1 MWVYEKIPPAPVDKF
16 ALRLEAF
23 VGDDS
28 MCRRVIAISLATIL
42 CVAAAAGQ
50 QNSSSKHKARL
61 PYQTQQQLN
70 APTNW
75 KPAIVYH
82 GGPIL
87 AGTIN
92 LYIVYYGS
100 FTATQ
105 HSILDTF
112 LESVG
117 GSGAFNVTTEYY
129 DAEGQYIA
137 NAFNYN
143 PTADSYD
150 DAYSLG
156 KILTGNYFETQI
168 LHNAVDG
175 GHLPS
180 DPSGLYI
187 LTISPDVSLPD
198 NVWCA
203 YHAYSPE
210 IIPGHEVTYAIA
222 ADPPVGILGGCSG
235 NIAIYHDKV
244 SPNFDLGMDS
254 VADSLIHELAETAS
268 DPFITAWF
276 TFTGQEMADVCNF
289 NYGPT
294 FLAPNGSHANQK
306 FGNRDYLV
314 QQLWSMENPVG
325 CVDGH

>member
-1 MWVYEKIPPAPVDKF
+1 M
-16 ALRLEAF
+16 
-23 VGDDS
+23 
-28 MCRRVIAISLATIL
+28 
-42 CVAAAAGQ
+42 
-50 QNSSSKHKARL
+50 
-61 PYQTQQQLN
+61 
-70 APTNW
+70 
-75 KPAIVYH
+75 
-82 GGPIL
+82 
-87 AGTIN
+87 
-92 LYIVYYGS
+92 
-100 FTATQ
+100 
-105 HSILDTF
+105 
-112 LESVG
+112 
-117 GSGAFNVTTEYY
+117 TTEYY
-129 DAEGQYIA
+129 DSQGQHIA
-137 NAFNYN
+137 NELNYD
-143 PTADSYD
+143 PSADSYD

-156 KILTGNYFETQI
+156 TTLSGNYFETEI
-168 LHNAVDG
+168 LHNAVAG

-268 DPFITAWF
+268 DPLITAWF
-276 TFTGQEMADVCNF
+276 TFNGQEMADVCNF

-314 QQLWSMENPVG
+314 QQLWSMENPVA
-325 CVDGH
+325 CVGRTLITEAADCGATHDSSSWTATGLYAVSQTSPKPTSKLPAPAWSRHTAPARCSSSSCCA